1 MKKTLKSYLIITL
14 GTIFVASGVYFFEF
28 SNNFSTG
35 GASGIA
41 IVLSNVFGKISPS
54 KIVTIINIFLLV
66 LGFLVFGKKFALKTI
81 YSTLLLSFLL
91 NLFEGIF
98 PINKPFTD
106 QKMLELFFDMI
117 LVSLGSALIFNEE
130 ASSGGT
136 DILAMILKKFTEL
149 DIGKALMVVDF
160 FVVLAAFSVFG
171 VELGMFSLFALV
183 IRTLVVDNAIES
195 LNTSKF
201 FLVITDKDEEILR
214 YITENLKR
222 GATFS
227 EHFRGAYTGEDK
239 TMIMVVVDRRQAV
252 RLKHKIKE
260 VDPRAFTVIST
271 SSDIIGDGFK
281 MA

>member
-1 MKKTLKSYLIITL
+1 MKKTVRTYFIITL
-14 GTIFVASGVYFFEF
+14 GTILIAVGVYFFEF
-28 SNNFSTG
+28 ANNFSTG
-35 GASGIA
+35 GASGIS
-41 IVLSNVFGKISPS
+41 IVLARIWGVITPAKILT
-54 KIVTIINIFLLV
+54 VINIILLA
-66 LGFLVFGKKFALKTI
+66 LGFLVFGRKFAAKTI

-91 NLFEGIF
+91 NLFEVIF
-98 PINKPFTD
+98 PLNKPFTD

-136 DILAMILKKFTEL
+136 DILAMILKKFTDL
-149 DIGKALMVVDF
+149 DIGKALLVVDF
-160 FVVLAAFSVFG
+160 FVVLAALSVFG
-171 VELGMFSLFALV
+171 VETGMFSIFAIL

-201 FLVITDKDEEILR
+201 FLVITDKDAEILE
-214 YITENLKR
+214 YITNTLKR

-227 EHFRGAYTGEDK
+227 EHFQGAYTGKNK
-239 TMIMVVVDRRQAV
+239 TMILVVVDRRQAV
-252 RLKHKIKE
+252 RLKHKIRD
-260 VDPRAFTVIST
+260 VDPKAFTVIST